1 MIKLVVFDFDGC
13 FTDNKVYVS
22 EDGKESVRC
31 CRSDGVG
38 IKMLRS
44 VGIEVHVLTQEINR
58 VIARRCEKLLI
69 PYTQCSGDK
78 INYLGMIRCRD
89 NFDADIPTEVAYFGN
104 DLNDLECLQAVG
116 LPGCPSDAHPQVL
129 GYCLTNG
136 FVATAKGGDG
146 AVREFCEYIL
156 EANG

>member
-31 CRSDGVG
+31 SRSDGVG
-38 IKMLRS
+38 IKMLQ
-44 VGIEVHVLTQEINR
+44 GAKIDVLVISQESNP
-58 VIARRCEKLLI
+58 VVEKRCEKLGIVGYAPVL
-69 PYTQCSGDK
+69 DK
-78 INYLGMIRCRD
+78 FKWLEKYLWLGIE
-89 NFDADIPTEVAYFGN
+89 NVAYFGN
-104 DLNDLECLQAVG
+104 DLNDFECLQAVG

-136 FVATAKGGDG
+136 FVTKAKGGDG
-146 AVREFCEYIL
+146 AVREFCEHIL
-156 EANG
+156 EAHG